1 MQEEITVTAQLVYSC
16 SADDSLTAQGE
27 SIHDDLLRL
36 LDADSTTGVEC
47 CGVTIQHLSPEALT
61 YGNAEA
67 RQGAI
72 RQSDRIKVALQDLY
86 IDTEEARELL
96 IYALCD
102 LRHFADQHGLAFGR
116 HDKDAHQY
124 YREERQAEPEALGQ

>member
-1 MQEEITVTAQLVYSC
+1 MQEEITVTVQLVYSC
-16 SADDSLTAQGE
+16 SADNSLTSQGH

-47 CGVTIQHLSPEALT
+47 CGFTIQHLSPEALT

-67 RQGAI
+67 RQGAV
-72 RQSDRIKVALQDLY
+72 RQSDRIKTALENLY
-86 IDTEEARELL
+86 IDTEEPRELL
-96 IYALCD
+96 TYALCD

-124 YREERQAEPEALGQ
+124 YRAERNSTDGEGQ

>member
-72 RQSDRIKVALQDLY
+72 RQSDRIKAALQDLY

-96 IYALCD
+96 TYALCD

-124 YREERQAEPEALGQ
+124 YREERQAEPEALGR

>member
-27 SIHDDLLRL
+27 NIHTDLLRL

-47 CGVTIQHLSPEALT
+47 CGVTVQHLSPEALT

-67 RQGAI
+67 RQHLPTLV
-72 RQSDRIKVALQDLY
+72 SSP
-86 IDTEEARELL
+86 
-96 IYALCD
+96 C
-102 LRHFADQHGLAFGR
+102 
-116 HDKDAHQY
+116 
-124 YREERQAEPEALGQ
+124 